1 MNLIMSSNAFA
12 MLVWNC
18 KLAFQNSKS
27 RFKTVNLIDRKREL
41 PNRPHRSNVRFRSAF
56 LYRRAEPGDADRP
69 SPIGPKRLLQSLSP
83 GTTPPVLGLRSFRSY
98 PALESNWLRVQ
109 PRFFF
114 QILSSQ
120 SASPKSYSSSRVRTS
135 PIALIDE
142 VNIK

>member
-12 MLVWNC
+12 MSVWNC

-98 PALESNWLRVQ
+98 PALESNWLGVHAPVLLPDPGLTIRV
-109 PRFFF
+109 
-114 QILSSQ
+114 
-120 SASPKSYSSSRVRTS
+120 AKSYSSSRVRTS
-135 PIALIDE
+135 PVALIDE